1 MFFLNF
7 LNITEIIS
15 CIYCYSMVICK
26 SRGRT
31 SAIPKTIE
39 HYPPAFPTF
48 PKELKKKKKD
58 NPLLFFV
65 CFVESIVIQCKYR

>member
-1 MFFLNF
+1 
-7 LNITEIIS
+7 
-15 CIYCYSMVICK
+15 MVICK

-58 NPLLFFV
+58 NPLLF
-65 CFVESIVIQCKYR
+65 CLLCRKYYDTM